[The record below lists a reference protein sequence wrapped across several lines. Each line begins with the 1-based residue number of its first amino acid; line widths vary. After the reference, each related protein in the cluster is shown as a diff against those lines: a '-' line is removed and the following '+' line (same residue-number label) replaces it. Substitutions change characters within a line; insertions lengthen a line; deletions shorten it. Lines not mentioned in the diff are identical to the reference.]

1 MNRKSSVIF
10 SYALILLIVTFGS
23 VSAQEDGIT
32 LKIRKDFGY
41 AWAGDIQGTF
51 SMMVSGPDNLTR
63 VEFLIDGD
71 VIGEDME
78 APFRLQ
84 FNTGNYVLGP
94 HTLSAHGYTSDG
106 SELDSN
112 EIQTNFVTSEEG
124 WTSTG
129 KFVIPILGVVF
140 GVMLLSFVVPWLM
153 SRGKPKSTIPLG
165 APRNYG
171 IAGGTICPKCQRP
184 FSRNLLSPNLMIGKL
199 DRCPH
204 CSKWSLVRRATSAQ
218 LAAAEAAELEIAS
231 DGEQTLTLS
240 DQDRL
245 RRDLDE
251 SRYEDL

>member
-124 WTSTG
+124 WASAG

>member
-124 WTSTG
+124 WASTG